1 MDQSCRP
8 TSHAT
13 VHSTSFPQLP
23 VSWIII
29 IIILKF
35 SYFCCSWDKK
45 KSLMH
50 NSWCFE
56 TKKQKEETESV
67 SLTVWN
73 DAVQEAAARLSCCV
87 SILTQRSRSDSWET
101 RSLVHVYAHSLFADI
116 RLKCRQNHQTLVFLA
131 QTNRRATLCLNKS
144 VKTQTQSL
152 PHRRAHFLSLKETNI
167 ILFLH
172 AHTQKKKSH
181 SQCQT
186 IPTFL
191 SDKAPLHPQKK
202 ACLSESDAQWDIH
215 ILVSPVKYS
224 THLDTR
230 IQTK

>member
-29 IIILKF
+29 ILKF
-35 SYFCCSWDKK
+35 SYFCCSWDK

-73 DAVQEAAARLSCCV
+73 DAVQEAAAHLSCCV

-116 RLKCRQNHQTLVFLA
+116 RLKCWQNHQTLVFLA

-172 AHTQKKKSH
+172 AHARTHAKKKKSLPVSNNPNVSVWQSSPSSSEKGLFVWKRCSVGHLH
-181 SQCQT
+181 S
-186 IPTFL
+186 
-191 SDKAPLHPQKK
+191 
-202 ACLSESDAQWDIH
+202 SEPSEI
-215 ILVSPVKYS
+215 
-224 THLDTR
+224 
-230 IQTK
+230 

>member
-29 IIILKF
+29 ILKF

-45 KSLMH
+45 KV
-50 NSWCFE
+50 WCI
-56 TKKQKEETESV
+56 TA
-67 SLTVWN
+67 
-73 DAVQEAAARLSCCV
+73 DALKRRNRRKRQ
-87 SILTQRSRSDSWET
+87 
-101 RSLVHVYAHSLFADI
+101 SLFHSPSETMLYKKLQHVWAAVFPSWLNAVEVTAEKHAALFTCMHTHCLLISDWNADRI
-116 RLKCRQNHQTLVFLA
+116 TKHLFFLHRQ
-131 QTNRRATLCLNKS
+131 TLCLNKS

-172 AHTQKKKSH
+172 AHAHTQKKKKSH